1 MATNFSAQGSITIK
15 RLRAGD
21 TIFITMTS
29 DKALFQGVGITSGTI
44 TPDWTIA
51 ANQPTITPTIT
62 TARNANVTILT
73 NSMVWKYLGTTL
85 SWGDESGG
93 WKTDTT
99 NKFMLNTLTGQLKII
114 ANLASVDNVSS
125 DVFSFSATVRIG
137 GVEYPLEKTVEV
149 LIQKLS
155 ASSYVGFIDT
165 TNGVIL
171 SSTLSTTSLK
181 MKLIYGN
188 IYANDFYVDIFK
200 DTDRTVPFVSNIQA
214 VNGVATKEILR
225 SDINGSQ
232 LFVVGYKI
240 NSTDTAYAAL
250 QAIIVYD
257 NADDYAIH
265 LYTDGNA
272 SVDNGMDVTVRAK
285 IINMT
290 SGSEVVGISPTWS
303 LNIMATSGS
312 SVWQSIK
319 SSATN
324 SIVVTTNETD
334 RDGGQNDVTVIGE
347 ASW

>member
-1 MATNFSAQGSITIK
+1 M
-15 RLRAGD
+15 
-21 TIFITMTS
+21 
-29 DKALFQGVGITSGTI
+29 
-44 TPDWTIA
+44 
-51 ANQPTITPTIT
+51 
-62 TARNANVTILT
+62 
-73 NSMVWKYLGTTL
+73 
-85 SWGDESGG
+85 
-93 WKTDTT
+93 
-99 NKFMLNTLTGQLKII
+99 
-114 ANLASVDNVSS
+114 
-125 DVFSFSATVRIG
+125 
-137 GVEYPLEKTVEV
+137 
-149 LIQKLS
+149 
-155 ASSYVGFIDT
+155 
-165 TNGVIL
+165 
-171 SSTLSTTSLK
+171 
-181 MKLIYGN
+181 
-188 IYANDFYVDIFK
+188 DIFK
-200 DTDRTVPFVSNIQA
+200 DADRTVPFVSNIQA

-232 LFVVGYKI
+232 LFVVGYKL
-240 NSTDTAYAAL
+240 NSADTTYAAI

>member
-21 TIFITMTS
+21 TIFITTTS
-29 DKALFQGVGITSGTI
+29 DKALFQGVDTDSGTI
-44 TPDWTIA
+44 APDWTIA

-62 TARNANVTILT
+62 TARNASVTILT

-85 SWGDESGG
+85 SWGAESDG

-114 ANLASVDNVSS
+114 ANLASIDNVSS

-181 MKLIYGN
+181 MKLIYGT
-188 IYANDFYVDIFK
+188 IYANNFYVDIFK
-200 DTDRTVPFVSNIQA
+200 DADRRF
-214 VNGVATKEILR
+214 
-225 SDINGSQ
+225 
-232 LFVVGYKI
+232 
-240 NSTDTAYAAL
+240 
-250 QAIIVYD
+250 
-257 NADDYAIH
+257 
-265 LYTDGNA
+265 
-272 SVDNGMDVTVRAK
+272 SVTLKKRK
-285 IINMT
+285 H
-290 SGSEVVGISPTWS
+290 W
-303 LNIMATSGS
+303 
-312 SVWQSIK
+312 
-319 SSATN
+319 
-324 SIVVTTNETD
+324 
-334 RDGGQNDVTVIGE
+334 
-347 ASW
+347 